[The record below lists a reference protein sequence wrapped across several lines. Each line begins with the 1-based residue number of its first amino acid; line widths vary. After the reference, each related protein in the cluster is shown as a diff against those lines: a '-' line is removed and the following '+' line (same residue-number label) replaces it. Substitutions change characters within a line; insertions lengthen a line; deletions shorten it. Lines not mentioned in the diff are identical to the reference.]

1 MTTEIPHPTGLPLLG
16 NLRDVD
22 SELPIVSL
30 SQLADTYGILCPSI
44 SRWHTLMYHR

>member
-1 MTTEIPHPTGLPLLG
+1 MSTPIPGPPGIPLLG

-30 SQLADTYGILCPSI
+30 GQLADTYGTWDDL
-44 SRWHTLMYHR
+44 